1 VEIQS
6 GQKRF
11 LMQFD
16 DLCRGTDIFSLNFEA
31 SKVYEKHELYEEKI
45 KNRFDII
52 LNINIIRNL
61 NL

>member
-1 VEIQS
+1 
-6 GQKRF
+6 
-11 LMQFD
+11 MQFD
-16 DLCRGTDIFSLNFEA
+16 DLCRGTDIFSLYFEA